1 MHSLLLEQ
9 GKRIISFVCHN
20 WSSKHATGPIIIKQ
34 RLAKLKLL
42 QTALLS
48 LQAAID
54 IKTRLTAAKELTN
67 VLREIGAIGN
77 LTLKEVRQA
86 AADYELDGASDDEY
100 SDNPNDEK
108 YRYADTGYITGS
120 HKERAS
126 SRIKDLA
133 KEGIAVKATDI
144 EWDEIEVDSLVAEDV
159 IKKAN
164 IMGNVD
170 YQALKD
176 QNVEAGT
183 AYLIQRVLASV
194 APEPYWD
201 IIGFL
206 KK

>member
-1 MHSLLLEQ
+1 M
-9 GKRIISFVCHN
+9 
-20 WSSKHATGPIIIKQ
+20 KQ

-42 QTALLS
+42 QTALSS
-48 LQAAID
+48 LQAETN
-54 IKTRLTAAKELTN
+54 IKARLTAAKELTN
-67 VLREIGAIGN
+67 VLKDIDAIEN

-86 AADYELDGASDDEY
+86 ADDY
-100 SDNPNDEK
+100 SDNPNDEN
-108 YRYADTGYITGS
+108 YRYADTGYIAGS

-126 SRIKDLA
+126 SGVKDLA
-133 KEGIAVKATDI
+133 KEGITVKATDI
-144 EWDEIEVDSLVAEDV
+144 EWDEIEADSLVAEDV

-201 IIGFL
+201 IMGFL
-206 KK
+206 KNST

>member
-1 MHSLLLEQ
+1 M
-9 GKRIISFVCHN
+9 
-20 WSSKHATGPIIIKQ
+20 KQ

-42 QTALLS
+42 QTALAS

-54 IKTRLTAAKELTN
+54 IKARLTAAKELIN
-67 VLREIGAIGN
+67 VLREIGAIGS

-86 AADYELDGASDDEY
+86 AADYEELDGVNEDEY
-100 SDNPNDEK
+100 SDNPNDEN
-108 YRYADTGYITGS
+108 YRYADTGYIAGS

-133 KEGIAVKATDI
+133 KEGITVKATDI
-144 EWDEIEVDSLVAEDV
+144 EWDEIEADALVAEDV

-194 APEPYWD
+194 APEPYWHVM
-201 IIGFL
+201 GFL
-206 KK
+206 TNPDINSVT